1 MNAPSRD
8 GPPQAVEYR
17 LTESRHP
24 SPLSLFLGFA
34 AMVPFAAGAVC
45 GWLAAGA
52 WRVGIVDATILWGCA
67 IVTFLAGVRRGVSFR
82 TPGGATV
89 AQVATTL
96 WLFLMGMAAL
106 WVFVL
111 GGTGRAA
118 GATLAALVLLL
129 VGYTSLAI
137 LDPLAARSGEAPRFF
152 ARLRPVQ
159 MLIPIASLAA
169 LLALRAVR

>member
-8 GPPQAVEYR
+8 GAPQAVEYR
-17 LTESRHP
+17 LTESLQP

-34 AMVPFAAGAVC
+34 AVVPFAAGAAC

-52 WRVGIVDATILWGCA
+52 WRVGIMEATILWGCA
-67 IVTFLAGVRRGVSFR
+67 ILTFLAGVRRGVSFR

-96 WLFLMGMAAL
+96 WLFSIGMATL

-111 GGTGRAA
+111 GGTGRAG
-118 GATLAALVLLL
+118 GATLAALALLL
-129 VGYTSLAI
+129 VGYTSLAV
-137 LDPLAARSGEAPRFF
+137 LDPLAARSGEAPLFF

-169 LLALRAVR
+169 LLVLRAAR

>member
-17 LTESRHP
+17 LTESLQP
-24 SPLSLFLGFA
+24 SALSRFLGFA

-52 WRVGIVDATILWGCA
+52 WRVGIMDATILWGCA
-67 IVTFLAGVRRGVSFR
+67 ILTFLAGVRRGVSFR

-106 WVFVL
+106 WAFVL
-111 GGTGRAA
+111 GGAERAA
-118 GATLAALVLLL
+118 DATLAALTLLL
-129 VGYTSLAI
+129 AGYSSLAV
-137 LDPLAARSGEAPRFF
+137 LDPLAARSGEAPLFF

-159 MLIPIASLAA
+159 MVIPIASLAA
-169 LLALRAVR
+169 LLALRAVQ